1 MALRGTRGRFSDDD
15 YVASGKSLLSSRLKK
30 LGKNPTNIVG
40 DLSYL
45 SNIKDEKKM
54 QDKSK
59 KELAKKEKEAKKSTK
74 KINYRQKEQLEKAK
88 NESFKIR
95 VNPNSK
101 SIKDRITY
109 IEDKPKK
116 NIGIRQEVLKK
127 SKKGINIALIALMFV
142 VESFA
147 LGGIYVVGRVQRVVN
162 QTEAIPINI
171 KEIKNDDL
179 TEETYKVMEG
189 YKTVYLFG
197 LDSRTGS
204 LSKGSNADV
213 IMVANLNL
221 ETGDAQLFSI
231 YRDDYLK
238 VSKTKYGYDKINA
251 SYRIGGPE
259 QAIKD
264 LNDNLDLS
272 VTEYFAFNWKSV
284 ADGINLLGGVDIDI
298 KQNEYKYMNAFIHE
312 TCKALGGEDGKNP
325 AAHYIKSVG
334 MQHLNGI
341 QAVAYGRLRLMDS
354 DYRRTERQKE
364 ILAQCLDKAKT
375 KNVNELTAIAEYILP
390 QVAYN
395 FDFTE
400 LISIIRIANKIKLT
414 ETGSIPKL
422 DNIKQT
428 HMGPSND
435 CVVPLNLEKA
445 VKELHKSL
453 FETEDYTPSSKV
465 HSYSVRITELRR
477 QFEAENDQ
485 RKAAKAMEEALES
498 QALEAGITNTQNNSN
513 ANTNTSNNTSNNTNT
528 SNTSNNN
535 NSNTTNNNTNNNSN
549 SNASTEV
556 ISEAPGSGSTGNN
569 NSNTNNSNETY
580 ADEPERDVVSERP
593 QETQPQ
599 QTQSQQQTQQTQQQ
613 TQQTQQ
619 QTQSQ
624 QQQVAPIVGSGP
636 GSAAPVQ
643 VTPGSG
649 PSSAGTIVGSGPPGS
664 NTPEIITPY

>member
-59 KELAKKEKEAKKSTK
+59 KELAKKEKEAKKATK

-88 NESFKIR
+88 NEAFKIR

-116 NIGIRQEVLKK
+116 NIGIRHEVIKK
-127 SKKGINIALIALMFV
+127 TKKGINIALIALMFV
-142 VESFA
+142 VESFTLA
-147 LGGIYVVGRVQRVVN
+147 GIYVVGHVQRIVN
-162 QTEAIPINI
+162 QTEAIPI
-171 KEIKNDDL
+171 KVEEVKNDSL
-179 TEETYKVMEG
+179 SEETYKVMEG

-251 SYRIGGPE
+251 AYRIGGPE

-284 ADGINLLGGVDIDI
+284 ADGINLLGGVDINI
-298 KQNEYKYMNAFIHE
+298 TQKEYIDMNAFIHE
-312 TCKALGGEDGKNP
+312 TCRALGGEDAKNP

-341 QAVAYGRLRLMDS
+341 QAVAYGRLRLKDS

-364 ILAQCLDKAKT
+364 ILAQCLEKAKQ
-375 KNVNELTAIAEYILP
+375 KDINELRVIAEYILP
-390 QVAYN
+390 QIAYN

-400 LISIIRIANKIKLT
+400 LLSIMRIAKNIKLT
-414 ETGSIPKL
+414 ETGSVPKL

-428 HMGPSND
+428 YMGPSND

-445 VKELHKSL
+445 VKELHKSM
-453 FETEDYTPSSKV
+453 FATEDYTPSSKV

-485 RKAAKAMEEALES
+485 KKAAKAMQDAMES
-498 QALEAGITNTQNNSN
+498 QALESSINITNQSTSKANN
-513 ANTNTSNNTSNNTNT
+513 NTSTNNTSNNNTNT
-528 SNTSNNN
+528 GNTSNNN
-535 NSNTTNNNTNNNSN
+535 NTNSNNNVG
-549 SNASTEV
+549 EV
-556 ISEAPGSGSTGNN
+556 LSEAPGSSSSGNN
-569 NSNTNNSNETY
+569 SSTSNNTNNTDETY
-580 ADEPERDVVSERP
+580 ADEPESDVVETRP
-593 QETQPQ
+593 QQTPPQQTAPQQTPPQQTQPQ
-599 QTQSQQQTQQTQQQ
+599 QNN
-613 TQQTQQ
+613 
-619 QTQSQ
+619 
-624 QQQVAPIVGSGP
+624 QVAPIVGSGP
-636 GSAAPVQ
+636 SGAGAPVQ

-649 PSSAGTIVGSGPPGS
+649 PSSAGTIVGSGPPGT
-664 NTPEIITPY
+664 NTTEIITPH

>member
-1 MALRGTRGRFSDDD
+1 MALKGTRGRFSDDD
-15 YVASGKSLLSSRLKK
+15 YVASSKSLLSSRLKS
-30 LGKNPTNIVG
+30 LGKNPTNVVG
-40 DLSYL
+40 DFSYL

-54 QDKSK
+54 QDKTK
-59 KELAKKEKEAKKSTK
+59 KELEKKEKEDKKKAK

-95 VNPNSK
+95 VNPYSK
-101 SIKDRITY
+101 NIKDRVTF
-109 IEDKPKK
+109 IEEKPKK
-116 NIGIRQEVLKK
+116 NLNIRHEVNKKLKK
-127 SKKGINIALIALMFV
+127 QINIALIALMFV
-142 VESFA
+142 VESFT
-147 LGGIYVVGRVQRVVN
+147 LGGIYVVGRVQRKID
-162 QTEAIPINI
+162 EKEIIPIA
-171 KEIKNDDL
+171 KEKVIPDDL
-179 TEETYKVMEG
+179 PEDTIKMMEG
-189 YKTVYLFG
+189 YKTIYLFG

-238 VSKTKYGYDKINA
+238 VSKTKYGYDKINSA
-251 SYRIGGPE
+251 YRIGGPE

-364 ILAQCLDKAKT
+364 IIAQCLEKAKT

-390 QVAYN
+390 QVAFE
-395 FDFTE
+395 FDTKE
-400 LISIIRIANKIKLT
+400 LISIIRIAKNIKLT

-428 HMGPSND
+428 YMGPSND

-453 FETEDYTPSSKV
+453 FATEDYTPSSRV

-485 RKAAKAMEEALES
+485 KKAQKAMEEALES
-498 QALEAGITNTQNNSN
+498 QALETKLNTSN
-513 ANTNTSNNTSNNTNT
+513 ANTSNATKTNNNTSN
-528 SNTSNNN
+528 
-535 NSNTTNNNTNNNSN
+535 TTNANNTNNN
-549 SNASTEV
+549 TGTGEV
-556 ISEAPGSGSTGNN
+556 ISEAPY
-569 NSNTNNSNETY
+569 E
-580 ADEPERDVVSERP
+580 DEPETDA
-593 QETQPQ
+593 ETQAQNQGQQ
-599 QTQSQQQTQQTQQQ
+599 QTQQQQNQGQQQTQTQQQQTQQQ
-613 TQQTQQ
+613 TQAQQ
-619 QTQSQ
+619 QTPQETT
-624 QQQVAPIVGSGP
+624 QVAPIIGNGP
-636 GSAAPVQ
+636 GSQGAPTQ
-643 VTPGSG
+643 VTPGGG

-664 NTPEIITPY
+664 NTTEIITPH

>member
-59 KELAKKEKEAKKSTK
+59 KELEKKNKIEKEAKKNTA

-88 NESFKIR
+88 NETFKIK

-116 NIGIRQEVLKK
+116 NIGIRHEVIKK
-127 SKKGINIALIALMFV
+127 TKKGINIALIALMFV
-142 VESFA
+142 VESFTLA
-147 LGGIYVVGRVQRVVN
+147 GIYVVGHVQRKID
-162 QTEAIPINI
+162 EKEIIPIV
-171 KEIKNDDL
+171 KEKVIPDDL
-179 TEETYKVMEG
+179 PEDTIKMMEG
-189 YKTVYLFG
+189 YKTIYLFG

-251 SYRIGGPE
+251 AYRIGGPE

-364 ILAQCLDKAKT
+364 IIAQCLEKAKT

-390 QVAYN
+390 QVAFE
-395 FDFTE
+395 FDTKE
-400 LISIIRIANKIKLT
+400 LISIIRIAKNIKLT

-428 HMGPSND
+428 YMGPSND

-453 FETEDYTPSSKV
+453 FATEDYTPSSRV

-485 RKAAKAMEEALES
+485 KKAAKAMQDAMES
-498 QALEAGITNTQNNSN
+498 QALESSINITNQSTSK
-513 ANTNTSNNTSNNTNT
+513 ANNTSTNNTSNNNTNNTNT
-528 SNTSNNN
+528 GNTSNNN
-535 NSNTTNNNTNNNSN
+535 NTNSNNNVG
-549 SNASTEV
+549 EV
-556 ISEAPGSGSTGNN
+556 LSEAPGSGSSGNN
-569 NSNTNNSNETY
+569 SSTSNNTNNIDETY
-580 ADEPERDVVSERP
+580 ADEPESDVVETRP
-593 QETQPQ
+593 QQTEPQQTAPQQTPPQQTQPQ
-599 QTQSQQQTQQTQQQ
+599 QNN
-613 TQQTQQ
+613 
-619 QTQSQ
+619 
-624 QQQVAPIVGSGP
+624 QVAPIVGSGP
-636 GSAAPVQ
+636 SGAGAPVQ

-649 PSSAGTIVGSGPPGS
+649 PSSAGTIVGSGPPGT
-664 NTPEIITPY
+664 NTTEIITPQ